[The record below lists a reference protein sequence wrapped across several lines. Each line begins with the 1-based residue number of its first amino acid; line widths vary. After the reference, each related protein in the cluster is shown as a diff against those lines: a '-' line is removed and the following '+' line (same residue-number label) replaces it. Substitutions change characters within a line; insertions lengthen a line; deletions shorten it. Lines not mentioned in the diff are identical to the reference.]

1 MSQNSY
7 FVVWFVWSW
16 PIFRWIPGS
25 FFHPVTSGCLEKVFL
40 CVKNYQDFIKLRQEN
55 FLTCLDKILPRSYQG
70 VPRNFVYQ
78 DLGKMCQVLHE
89 LARSCMTWQGVSSF
103 VSLGNLLVG
112 APFETDHKFYIFNL
126 NCVFGCCWKFEVGLH
141 CRRSVDFLLH
151 LYLRWGIGACNLK
164 LTG

>member
-7 FVVWFVWSW
+7 FVVVFVWSW
-16 PIFRWIPGS
+16 PIFLWIPGS
-25 FFHPVTSGCLEKVFL
+25 FFHPVTSARVEKIFV

-89 LARSCMTWQGVSSF
+89 LARSCMTWQGH
-103 VSLGNLLVG
+103 LRI
-112 APFETDHKFYIFNL
+112 KFCLISNF
-126 NCVFGCCWKFEVGLH
+126 F
-141 CRRSVDFLLH
+141 
-151 LYLRWGIGACNLK
+151 
-164 LTG
+164 

>member
-25 FFHPVTSGCLEKVFL
+25 FFHQVTSGCLEKVFL
-40 CVKNYQDFIKLRQEN
+40 CFKNYQDFIKLRQEN

-78 DLGKMCQVLHE
+78 VLGKMCQVLHE
-89 LARSCMTWQGVSSF
+89 LARSCLTWQGVSSF
-103 VSLGNLLVG
+103 VSLGMWPISEK
-112 APFETDHKFYIFNL
+112 AYL
-126 NCVFGCCWKFEVGLH
+126 NQFCVLWIQLIK
-141 CRRSVDFLLH
+141 SVPNFHD
-151 LYLRWGIGACNLK
+151 LYTTLG
-164 LTG
+164 T

>member
-16 PIFRWIPGS
+16 PIFLWITGS
-25 FFHPVTSGCLEKVFL
+25 FFHPVTSGCLDKIFL

-89 LARSCMTWQGVSSF
+89 LARSCMTWQAVSSF
-103 VSLGNLLVG
+103 VSLGCTPIPPNV
-112 APFETDHKFYIFNL
+112 HKTSY
-126 NCVFGCCWKFEVGLH
+126 K
-141 CRRSVDFLLH
+141 SD
-151 LYLRWGIGACNLK
+151 LK
-164 LTG
+164 

>member
-25 FFHPVTSGCLEKVFL
+25 FFHPVTSGCLENVFL

-103 VSLGNLLVG
+103 VSLGSAFDRNQQL
-112 APFETDHKFYIFNL
+112 
-126 NCVFGCCWKFEVGLH
+126 
-141 CRRSVDFLLH
+141 
-151 LYLRWGIGACNLK
+151 
-164 LTG
+164 